1 MCKDLAYSRGNSTQQ
16 PLPTGQ
22 NSSKRKTLM
31 RKSIRWLDTQ
41 NKHNTGNEFYPPRKK
56 HHLSE
61 EPKRERS
68 STQSWGPWAPSQPRS
83 LSSRGTKAGQGGG

>member
-31 RKSIRWLDTQ
+31 CKSIKWLDTQ
-41 NKHNTGNEFYPPRKK
+41 NKHNTGNEFYTPRKK
-56 HHLSE
+56 H
-61 EPKRERS
+61 
-68 STQSWGPWAPSQPRS
+68 
-83 LSSRGTKAGQGGG
+83 